1 MQYYYLWKDYLEIED
16 SNFKRLIIIKLESCL
31 ALYGSDEQL
40 WEVLEEFKKY
50 ANVVE
55 LQMLENMSKIY
66 IGKNVMFDIEEVEKG
81 LVEI

>member
-50 ANVVE
+50 AKVVE

-81 LVEI
+81 FVEI

>member
-50 ANVVE
+50 AKVVE